1 MKPDYVARKSIAKS
15 LNVFLI
21 IGSILIVP
29 LFIQIAK
36 VLRAISDKTEF
47 YGLKIVRTKGL
58 INKDKRQTEL
68 TVSFKVKVNQ
78 NNLGEIFNYGDVYVE
93 GYEKWKFTLVGVKRP
108 YELKKYLENV
118 KTKGKFKL

>member
-15 LNVFLI
+15 INVFLI

-29 LFIQIAK
+29 LFVQIAK
-36 VLRAISDKTEF
+36 VLKVISDKTEF

-58 INKDKRQTEL
+58 LNKDKRQTEL
-68 TVSFKVKVNQ
+68 TGSFKVKVTQ
-78 NNLGEIFNYGDVYVE
+78 NKLGEIFNYGDVYVE
-93 GYEKWKFTLVGVKRP
+93 GHEKWKFTLVGVKNP
-108 YELKKYLENV
+108 YALKDYLENV

>member
-68 TVSFKVKVNQ
+68 TGSFKVKVTQ
-78 NNLGEIFNYGDVYVE
+78 NKLGEIFNYGDVYVE